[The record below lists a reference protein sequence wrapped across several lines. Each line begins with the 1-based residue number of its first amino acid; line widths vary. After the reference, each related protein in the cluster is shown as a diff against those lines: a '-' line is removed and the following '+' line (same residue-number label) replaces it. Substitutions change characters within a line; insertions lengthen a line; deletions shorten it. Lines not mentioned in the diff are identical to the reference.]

1 MGAVEATGA
10 TQEAPG
16 DGREAG
22 ASRVWADK
30 APGEARRAGARGRP
44 TRGAAAGMRSATAGM
59 GAEPQERAAGDRAQ
73 RGRTRLWRRGHP

>member
-10 TQEAPG
+10 AQEVPG

-22 ASRVWADK
+22 AGHAWVDK

-44 TRGAAAGMRSATAGM
+44 TRGDAAGMRSATAGV
-59 GAEPQERAAGDRAQ
+59 GAEPQERARAGDRAQ
-73 RGRTRLWRRGHP
+73 RGGARLRR